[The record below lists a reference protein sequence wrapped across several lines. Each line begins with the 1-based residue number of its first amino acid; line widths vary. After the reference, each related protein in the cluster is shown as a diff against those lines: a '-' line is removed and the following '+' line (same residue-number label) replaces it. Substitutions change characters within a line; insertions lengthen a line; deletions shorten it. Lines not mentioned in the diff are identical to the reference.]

1 MKKFFNIVNPL
12 FRAHPVEIN
21 LINSLDSTV
30 PQDFKHIGIELREA
44 RVALGLSYADISA
57 TTHIQAQYLG
67 AIETLSSADLP
78 SIGYVLGYV
87 RTYAKALGMDGPS
100 AVARY
105 KVDSQVP
112 ENLGMRDRPHFVPR
126 RKIRLPRGFF
136 PALTVLAVAG
146 MLTVWYGTQT
156 ETQAAILNGPDLTPR
171 ETEIAAT
178 LDDPNMLTVKA
189 LAPSWVQI
197 KDKSGRVVISRIF
210 VTGETWQTQRGSGEF
225 ISARDGGAIQIFVG
239 QGDAGLLGEQG
250 VAVSDVPLA
259 N

>member
-1 MKKFFNIVNPL
+1 M
-12 FRAHPVEIN
+12 
-21 LINSLDSTV
+21 
-30 PQDFKHIGIELREA
+30 QDELRHIGIELRDA
-44 RVALGLSYADISA
+44 RNALGMSYTDVAEL
-57 TTHIQAQYLG
+57 TKIQPQFLES
-67 AIETLSSADLP
+67 IENLAKSELP

-87 RTYAKALGMDGPS
+87 RTYAKAMGLDGAS

-105 KVDSQVP
+105 KVDSEVP

-136 PALTVLAVAG
+136 PALTVMAVAG

-156 ETQAAILNGPDLTPR
+156 ETQAAITNSPDVTPR
-171 ETEIAAT
+171 ATETIAAT
-178 LDDPNMLTVKA
+178 IDPNMVTVKA

-197 KDKSGRVVISRIF
+197 KDRNGRVIISRIF
-210 VTGETWQTQRGSGEF
+210 VTGETWQTQRGSGASL
-225 ISARDGGAIQIFVG
+225 SARDGGAIQIFVG

-250 VAVSDVPLA
+250 VAISDVPLA